1 MQTGKLWSPYF
12 DVAITLFRYNLYLI
26 SAVVLSC
33 ILTLLAPTPTSPYS
47 MAHTK
52 HSKVTRLR
60 FVYLV
65 LHISVAYTVIWQVH
79 ITAGD
84 STQGTESQW
93 HTHIIYNV
101 DVSLTD
107 AEIPV
112 PCAE

>member
-1 MQTGKLWSPYF
+1 MQAGKLWSPYF
-12 DVAITLFRYNLYLI
+12 DVAITLFRYNF
-26 SAVVLSC
+26 SC
-33 ILTLLAPTPTSPYS
+33 GFVMYPNTPGPHPNLTIYNTVWHIQNTAKLQGF
-47 MAHTK
+47 
-52 HSKVTRLR
+52 R

-65 LHISVAYTVIWQVH
+65 LHISVAYTVIWQVR
-79 ITAGD
+79 ITASD

-107 AEIPV
+107 AEIQV